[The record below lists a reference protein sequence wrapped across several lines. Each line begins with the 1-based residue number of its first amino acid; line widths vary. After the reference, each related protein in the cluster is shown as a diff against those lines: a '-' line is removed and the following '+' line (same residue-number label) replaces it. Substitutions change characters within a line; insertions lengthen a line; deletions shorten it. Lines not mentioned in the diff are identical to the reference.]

1 MRHFC
6 AQPDAPS
13 SRDLVYATLWCTT
26 SESPQLP
33 PSHVVILA
41 HLASAELP
49 KPSSTSQAQSVKWFL
64 SVTLHQVQLQLG
76 MDWKLVFYFL
86 AVYIFSKMSI
96 LLLNLLLDSLFFY
109 VSPGQVWKSPLRA
122 SWIA

>member
-1 MRHFC
+1 MRHSC
-6 AQPDAPS
+6 AQLDAPS
-13 SRDLVYATLWCTT
+13 SCDLVYATLWWTT

-33 PSHVVILA
+33 PSYVVILA

-76 MDWKLVFYFL
+76 RDWKFVFYFL

-96 LLLNLLLDSLFFY
+96 SLLNLLLDSSFFMC
-109 VSPGQVWKSPLRA
+109 PLVR
-122 SWIA
+122 SGNHR